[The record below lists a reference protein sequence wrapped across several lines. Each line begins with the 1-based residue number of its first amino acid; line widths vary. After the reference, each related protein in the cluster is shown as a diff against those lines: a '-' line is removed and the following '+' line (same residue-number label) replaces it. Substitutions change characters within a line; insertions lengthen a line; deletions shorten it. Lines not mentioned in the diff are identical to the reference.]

1 MRFATTL
8 TLRSADRTA
17 LDETVADC
25 KAMLERKGVEFRG
38 PHPSPTR
45 TVSVPLYDGS
55 RGERCGEWTYT
66 VFTRE
71 LEVLGRG
78 ELTRELAERSFPE
91 SVHIAIEVDQVERP

>member
-8 TLRSADRTA
+8 TFTSADRTA

-25 KAMLERKGVEFRG
+25 KGTLERKGAEFRG

-45 TVSVPLYDGS
+45 TVSAPLYDGAT
-55 RGERCGEWTYT
+55 GERRGEWTYT

-78 ELTRELAERSFPE
+78 ELARELAERSFPPA
-91 SVHIAIEVDQVERP
+91 VHVALEVDQVERP